1 MTLQG
6 KVALITGGAR
16 GIGRSIALR
25 LAQDGVR
32 IAIGD
37 LIEEEGLRTQ
47 KELVEA
53 KTEDMFVSLN
63 VTGES
68 SVKDAIAQVTDRWG
82 SIDILVNN
90 AGITRDKLL
99 LRLSEQDWDA
109 VLNVNLKGAYVCS
122 RAVLSTML
130 RQRWGRIVNTS
141 SVVGLVGNPGQTNY
155 AASKAGLIGFTKA
168 LAREVAAR
176 NITVNAVAPGYI
188 NTQMVQALSEE
199 LQQAVLKQI
208 PVSRFGTPEDVA
220 NVVAFLCSEEAS
232 YITGHVI
239 NVDGGLA
246 M

>member
-16 GIGRSIALR
+16 GIGRSKALR

-47 KELVEA
+47 KELEEA
-53 KTEDMFVSLN
+53 KTEAMFVSLN
-63 VTGES
+63 VTDES
-68 SVKDAIAQVTDRWG
+68 SAKDAIAQVTDRWG

-141 SVVGLVGNPGQTNY
+141 SVVGLVGNAGQTNY

-199 LQQAVLKQI
+199 LQQTVLKQI

-220 NVVAFLCSEEAS
+220 NAVAFLCSEESS
-232 YITGHVI
+232 YITGHVL

>member
-47 KELVEA
+47 KELEEA
-53 KTEDMFVSLN
+53 NTEAMFVSLN
-63 VTGES
+63 VTDES
-68 SVKDAIAQVTDRWG
+68 SAKDAIAQVTDRWG

-130 RQRWGRIVNTS
+130 RQRWCRIVNTS
-141 SVVGLVGNPGQTNY
+141 SVVGLVGNAGQTNY

-199 LQQAVLKQI
+199 LQQTVLKQI

-220 NVVAFLCSEEAS
+220 NVVAFLCSEESS

>member
-47 KELVEA
+47 KELEEA
-53 KTEDMFVSLN
+53 NTEAMFVSLN
-63 VTGES
+63 VTDES
-68 SVKDAIAQVTDRWG
+68 SAKDAIAQVTDRWG

-109 VLNVNLKGAYVCS
+109 VLNVNLKGAYACS

-141 SVVGLVGNPGQTNY
+141 SVVGLVGNAGQTNY

-199 LQQAVLKQI
+199 LQQTVLKQI

-220 NVVAFLCSEEAS
+220 NVVAFLCSEESS
-232 YITGHVI
+232 YITGHVL

>member
-37 LIEEEGLRTQ
+37 LIEEEGLKTQ
-47 KELVEA
+47 KELEEA
-53 KTEDMFVSLN
+53 KTEAMFVSLN
-63 VTGES
+63 VTDES
-68 SVKDAIAQVTDRWG
+68 SAKDAIAQVTDRWG

-141 SVVGLVGNPGQTNY
+141 SVVGLVGNAGQTNY
-155 AASKAGLIGFTKA
+155 AASKAGLIGFTKS

-199 LQQAVLKQI
+199 LQQTVLKQI

-220 NVVAFLCSEEAS
+220 NAVAFLCSEESS
-232 YITGHVI
+232 YITGHVL

>member
-47 KELVEA
+47 KELEEA
-53 KTEDMFVSLN
+53 KTEAMFVSLN

-68 SVKDAIAQVTDRWG
+68 SAKDAIAQITDRWG

>member
-47 KELVEA
+47 RELEEA
-53 KTEDMFVSLN
+53 KTEAMFVSLN
-63 VTGES
+63 VTDES
-68 SVKDAIAQVTDRWG
+68 SAKDAMAQVTDRWG

-99 LRLSEQDWDA
+99 LRLNEQDWDA

-176 NITVNAVAPGYI
+176 SITVNAVAPGYI

-199 LQQAVLKQI
+199 LQQAILKQI

>member
-1 MTLQG
+1 
-6 KVALITGGAR
+6 
-16 GIGRSIALR
+16 
-25 LAQDGVR
+25 VR

-47 KELVEA
+47 KELEEA
-53 KTEDMFVSLN
+53 KTEAMFVSLN
-63 VTGES
+63 VTDES
-68 SVKDAIAQVTDRWG
+68 SAKDAMAQVTDRWG

-99 LRLSEQDWDA
+99 LRLNEQDWDA

-176 NITVNAVAPGYI
+176 SITVNAVAPGYI

-199 LQQAVLKQI
+199 LQQAILKQI

>member
-1 MTLQG
+1 VTLQG

-47 KELVEA
+47 KELEEA
-53 KTEDMFVSLN
+53 KTEAMFVSLN

-68 SVKDAIAQVTDRWG
+68 SAKDAIAQITDRWG

-99 LRLSEQDWDA
+99 LRLGEQDWDA

-220 NVVAFLCSEEAS
+220 NVVAFLCSEESS

>member
-37 LIEEEGLRTQ
+37 LIEEEGLKTQ
-47 KELVEA
+47 KELEEA
-53 KTEDMFVSLN
+53 KTEAMFVSLN
-63 VTGES
+63 VTDES
-68 SVKDAIAQVTDRWG
+68 SAKDAIAQVTDRWG

-141 SVVGLVGNPGQTNY
+141 SVVGLVGNAGQTNY

-199 LQQAVLKQI
+199 LQQTVLKQI

-220 NVVAFLCSEEAS
+220 NVVAFLCSEESS
-232 YITGHVI
+232 YITGHVL

>member
-16 GIGRSIALR
+16 GIGHSIALR
-25 LAQDGVR
+25 LAQDGAR
-32 IAIGD
+32 IAVGD
-37 LIEEEGLRTQ
+37 LLEEDGQRTQ
-47 KELVEA
+47 KELAEA
-53 KTEDMFVSLN
+53 GTEALFVLLN
-63 VTGES
+63 VTDEAS
-68 SVKDAIAQVTDRWG
+68 AKDAVAQVTGRWG
-82 SIDILVNN
+82 RIDILVNN

-99 LRLSEQDWDA
+99 LRLGEQDWDA
-109 VLNVNLKGAYVCS
+109 VLNVNLKGAYICS

-168 LAREVAAR
+168 LAREVAVR

-199 LQQAVLKQI
+199 LQQTVLMQI
-208 PVSRFGTPEDVA
+208 PMGRFGTPEDVA
-220 NVVAFLCSEEAS
+220 GVVAFLCSEEAS
-232 YITGHVI
+232 YITGHVLNI
-239 NVDGGLA
+239 DGGLV